1 MCLKNSGQIIQKDGH
16 IGHVGKPQIFENYI
30 QEYFPTLLVGLII
43 VFQKVSKMFQVSKEN
58 QF

>member
-1 MCLKNSGQIIQKDGH
+1 MCPKNSGQIIQKDGH
-16 IGHVGKPQIFENYI
+16 IGKPQIFENYI

-43 VFQKVSKMFQVSKEN
+43 VFQKVNKMFQVSKEN